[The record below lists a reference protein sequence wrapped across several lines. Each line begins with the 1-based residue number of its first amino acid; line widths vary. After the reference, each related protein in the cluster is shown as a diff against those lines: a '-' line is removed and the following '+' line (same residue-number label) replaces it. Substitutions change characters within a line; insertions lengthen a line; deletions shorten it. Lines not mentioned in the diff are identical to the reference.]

1 MQQLFKLN
9 EQMFSQMLLAPSIV
23 AAFLFNVFREEI
35 DDRRIIF
42 KTNKGEYIDFLEP
55 IYCSAQE
62 FFIALIM
69 SFFLNIVP
77 CTPNSSV
84 SILGPFPSVNCTSL
98 PYVWCMRYLGIWNAA
113 GFFCTSFIQFLVV
126 QLLQCWWHK
135 TSPLFCLEIAISF
148 GSLFIPVDRDQI
160 VIKYSI

>member
-35 DDRRIIF
+35 DGRRIIF
-42 KTNKGEYIDFLEP
+42 KTNKL
-55 IYCSAQE
+55 
-62 FFIALIM
+62 
-69 SFFLNIVP
+69 P

-126 QLLQCWWHK
+126 HFLQCWWHK

-148 GSLFIPVDRDQI
+148 GSLFIPVDRNQI